1 VKIAIVGS
9 QGKSFSE
16 VQKKDAIQLI
26 QMIIELHTPDM
37 YYTTFSEFE
46 KTHFFI
52 SGGEPTG
59 VDTWA
64 ESHAV
69 HIGWTP
75 RIFHP
80 APRVGRDSPSD
91 WERFKARNIQVAEA
105 CDILYAI
112 RSTKS
117 TTYGS
122 GWTADYAE
130 KLGKEVHRYYV

>member
-1 VKIAIVGS
+1 MNFAIVGS

-16 VQKKDAIQLI
+16 LQKRDAIHLI
-26 QMIIELHTPDM
+26 QFIISDVISTFGREG
-37 YYTTFSEFE
+37 TT
-46 KTHFFI
+46 FI

-64 ESHAV
+64 EEIV
-69 HIGWTP
+69 DVWRGIEKQIFLPEP
-75 RIFHP
+75 RT
-80 APRVGRDSPSD
+80 GRDSPSD
-91 WERFKARNIQVAEA
+91 WERFKKRNIKVAEA
-105 CDILYAI
+105 CDVLYAI
-112 RSTKS
+112 RSKSS